1 MANQGS
7 LLLIIPPEIRLH
19 IYSFLLDDGN
29 KKWFRIR
36 NKPPFHRSKVFPL
49 PVSSPAAPLPLP
61 PPAAIADKDAAPQ
74 KKNQDPR
81 PCSSRSDDKGTSL
94 SSSSTAPPPPRRRTT
109 SAYHVMERTSMFH
122 RRCHPTTYHLASYD
136 NDDGKDDDKA
146 DLHVAILAACRLT
159 YHEGAELL
167 YGRHGFDFHDHVEAV
182 VPFLRDRT
190 PYSAAL
196 LRTISVYKRGPMPC
210 LGSASEKHEW
220 SYMCRFLASSNTC
233 SSSSSNST
241 TTALRRLRLVV
252 ESGRPSQPWVGIQA
266 LTEADIR
273 LMSLVGGYDALE
285 WVTQLAQVQ
294 GLETLDVVPDEKYL
308 PAPKSP
314 AMALYAALS
323 VSIGG
328 GLAPFLRAEMNIT
341 DGDGLY

>member
-1 MANQGS
+1 MTNQGS
-7 LLLIIPPEIRLH
+7 LLLLIPPEIRLH
-19 IYSFLLDDGN
+19 IYSFLLNDGN
-29 KKWFRIR
+29 KKWFQIR
-36 NKPPFHRSKVFPL
+36 NKPPFHRSKTFTL
-49 PVSSPAAPLPLP
+49 PVSSPAAPLPP
-61 PPAAIADKDAAPQ
+61 TIAEKNAQ
-74 KKNQDPR
+74 QNQDPSS
-81 PCSSRSDDKGTSL
+81 CSA
-94 SSSSTAPPPPRRRTT
+94 SSTSSTAPPPRRRTS

-122 RRCHPTTYHLASYD
+122 RRCHPTTYHLTP
-136 NDDGKDDDKA
+136 NDDTTTTEEVV
-146 DLHVAILAACRLT
+146 DLHVAILSACRLT

-167 YGRHGFDFHDHVEAV
+167 YGRHGFDFRDHVEAV

-233 SSSSSNST
+233 SSNGNNDGSKQQNANAATT
-241 TTALRRLRLVV
+241 TTAVRRLRLVV

-273 LMSLVGGYDALE
+273 LLSLVGGYDVLE

-323 VSIGG
+323 ASIGG

-341 DGDGLY
+341 DRVELGGLD